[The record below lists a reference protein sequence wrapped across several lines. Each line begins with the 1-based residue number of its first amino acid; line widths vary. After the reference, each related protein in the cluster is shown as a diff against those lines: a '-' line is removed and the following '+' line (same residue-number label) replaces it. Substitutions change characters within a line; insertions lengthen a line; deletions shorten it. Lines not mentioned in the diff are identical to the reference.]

1 MSKRPASVRHLF
13 MVAIDALASQSFVVQ
28 FSRHLT
34 KLLAAVRS
42 KVSCDR
48 NRHRRA
54 ISRINS
60 DSKLIGG

>member
-34 KLLAAVRS
+34 KLLCRRKIKSLVRS
-42 KVSCDR
+42 EPTSSCDFA
-48 NRHRRA
+48 H
-54 ISRINS
+54 
-60 DSKLIGG
+60 KF